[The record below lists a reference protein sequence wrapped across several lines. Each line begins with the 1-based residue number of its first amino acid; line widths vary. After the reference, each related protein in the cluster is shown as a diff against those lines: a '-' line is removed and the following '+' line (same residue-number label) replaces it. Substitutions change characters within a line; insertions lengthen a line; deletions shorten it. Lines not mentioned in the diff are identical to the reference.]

1 VVCIKRPLL
10 TVDAV
15 ITAENGKIVFI
26 RRKNPPYQGSW
37 ALTGGFVEYGET
49 VEQAVMR
56 EVKEETGL
64 IVEIKKIIGVYSDPE
79 RDPRGHTITISF
91 LTDIIGGD
99 LRADTD
105 ASEVTCFTPEEAL
118 DLDLAFDHQKI
129 LRDALRLLSNLQ
141 FTK

>member
-1 VVCIKRPLL
+1 VNIKRPLL

-15 ITAENGKIVFI
+15 ITAEDGKLVFI
-26 RRKNPPYQGSW
+26 KRKNPPYQGSW

-79 RDPRGHTITISF
+79 RDPREHTITVSF
-91 LTDIIGGD
+91 LTDRIGGD

-118 DLDLAFDHQKI
+118 DLDLAFDHKKI
-129 LRDALRLLSNLQ
+129 LKDAIKLLSHLQ
-141 FTK
+141 LIK

>member
-1 VVCIKRPLL
+1 MVYIKRPHL

-15 ITAENGKIVFI
+15 IIAENGKLVFI
-26 RRKNPPYQGSW
+26 RRKNPPYKGYW

-49 VEQAVMR
+49 VEQAVIR

-64 IVEIKKIIGVYSDPE
+64 HVEIKKIIGVYSDPE

-91 LTDIIGGD
+91 LTEKIGGY

-105 ASEVTCFTPEEAL
+105 ASEATCLTPEGAL
-118 DLDLAFDHQKI
+118 DLDLAFDHHKI
-129 LRDALRLLSNLQ
+129 LKDALRLLP
-141 FTK
+141 